1 MGTTEFF
8 KTTGENLLKKV
19 KELIDEGNVR
29 RITVS
34 EKSGRDFC
42 IKNAR
47 RQTTPEARSSGIW
60 EEVR

>member
-29 RITVS
+29 
-34 EKSGRDFC
+34 C
-42 IKNAR
+42 I
-47 RQTTPEARSSGIW
+47 G
-60 EEVR
+60 